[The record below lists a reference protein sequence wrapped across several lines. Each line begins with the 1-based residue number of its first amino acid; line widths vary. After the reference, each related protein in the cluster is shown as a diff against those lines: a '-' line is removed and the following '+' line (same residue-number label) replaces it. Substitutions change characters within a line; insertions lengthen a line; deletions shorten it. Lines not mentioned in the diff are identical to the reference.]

1 MNKNI
6 VITINRM
13 YGSGGRTVAEMLSKK
28 LNIPFYD
35 KDLTKLA
42 SEESGISEALFV
54 QADERAKT
62 SIFKGNDLYT
72 GELISPDSKHFT
84 SDKNLF
90 NYQAQVIKK
99 LAETESC
106 VIVGRCSNYI
116 LKDYDNVL
124 SVFIHAPSEFCLE
137 KAAEKMS
144 MPLDELENFVNHT
157 NKQKEN
163 YYKFYTGLEWSDA
176 KNYDLCLNSSKLGFE
191 RCVDEIIAYIKVRFG
206 GDIY

>member
-62 SIFKGNDLYT
+62 SIFKENDLYT